1 MITHDFRQ
9 KLSMGSVTPA
19 ASLNA
24 MFKCIL
30 LCSCQVLSMM
40 LGKGLPFRHSLH
52 LHIPRI
58 ETLHDTN
65 MEQRHNIAAAA
76 AAAATVLM

>member
-1 MITHDFRQ
+1 
-9 KLSMGSVTPA
+9 
-19 ASLNA
+19 
-24 MFKCIL
+24 
-30 LCSCQVLSMM
+30 MM